1 MKNIKKTFSAILIL
15 VVALVLIACKK
26 PTEGTDGEIIDFS
39 DRYSQKSVIRVW
51 IDDENGEYM
60 QEIIKEFQ
68 KLNPGIIVEHQH
80 KGSVDAR
87 EHLKTFGPSG
97 HGADVFQFPHD
108 HLAQAVLEDLV
119 YPLPEATR
127 NNLAERAAEL
137 GLQIATLTYD
147 ETNNSFDPESA
158 NAVERLY
165 AVPM

>member
-1 MKNIKKTFSAILIL
+1 MKRTFSAILIL

-80 KGSVDAR
+80 KGSVDA
-87 EHLKTFGPSG
+87 ENT
-97 HGADVFQFPHD
+97 
-108 HLAQAVLEDLV
+108 
-119 YPLPEATR
+119 
-127 NNLAERAAEL
+127 
-137 GLQIATLTYD
+137 
-147 ETNNSFDPESA
+147 
-158 NAVERLY
+158 
-165 AVPM
+165 